1 MRRGNGE
8 HILVVACDPEVVDVL
23 CPTLELAGYRV
34 DVTDTGEAA
43 IDRMGRGGLHLVLV
57 DTTLPD
63 LSEIPRRRRGV
74 DGPPVLFLVTGD
86 YLDAVLPEV
95 GLSGEDYIAKPV
107 QITELLARVWLLIRG
122 RSAGRSEPLLRYGD
136 LALDDTSCRAR
147 RGERELDLT
156 SAEYRLLRYLLINSG
171 RVLSKEHIADH
182 LWGELR
188 GDNAIERLVSR
199 LRRKVDGGGP
209 NLIRTHRGFG
219 YAMEGRHR

>member
-8 HILVVACDPEVVDVL
+8 LILVVARDPEVVDVL
-23 CPTLELAGYRV
+23 CPTLELAGYLV
-34 DVTDTGEAA
+34 DVTTTGEAA
-43 IDRMGRGGLHLVLV
+43 IDRMRRGGLDLVLV

-63 LSEIPRRRRGV
+63 LPEIPRRRRGV
-74 DGPPVLFLVTGD
+74 GGPPVLFMVSGD
-86 YLDAVLPEV
+86 FLDTVLPEV

-107 QITELLARVWLLIRG
+107 QITELLARVWLLTRG

-136 LALDDTSCRAR
+136 LTLDDTSCRAR

-156 SAEYRLLRYLLINSG
+156 PAEYRLLRYLLINSG
-171 RVLSKEHIADH
+171 RVLSKEHIAEH

-188 GDNAIERLVSR
+188 ADNAIERLVSR
-199 LRRKVDGGGP
+199 LRRKVDGCGP

-219 YAMEGRHR
+219 YSLEGRHR

>member
-8 HILVVACDPEVVDVL
+8 LILVVARDPEVVDVL

-34 DVTDTGEAA
+34 DITDTGEAA
-43 IDRMGRGGLHLVLV
+43 IDRMKHGGLDLVLV

-74 DGPPVLFLVTGD
+74 GGPPVLFIVSGD
-86 YLDAVLPEV
+86 FLDTVLPEV
-95 GLSGEDYIAKPV
+95 GLSGEDYIAEPV
-107 QITELLARVWLLIRG
+107 RVPELLARVWLLIRG
-122 RSAGRSEPLLRYGD
+122 RSTVGSEPLLRYGD
-136 LALDDTSCRAR
+136 LILNETSCRAH

-156 SAEYRLLRYLLINSG
+156 PAEYRLLRYLLVNSG

-199 LRRKVDGGGP
+199 LRRKVDEDGP
-209 NLIRTHRGFG
+209 HLIRTHRGFG
-219 YAMEGRHR
+219 YALQGRDR